1 MGDTLG
7 EEQSISRR
15 DSRGMHRRGYRM
27 LQRQSSLQLCVHTCF
42 QKPLR
47 GPVMGPYFSSPPP
60 THTPPSYLYEHPQ
73 QHQALGLDVHLLRV
87 CIQCCNDVTQCLLV
101 SGWVGEGWEKA
112 ARGADGSVS
121 TLTTGEDTRSPRTST
136 MLRAQCM
143 CPGQQPCYPS
153 RCNLAT
159 TKCLDCVRLGP
170 TTPEHTPVTS
180 LVTTPSLTRVMWAC
194 IMAFSRHSGMQHSS
208 TLSCTMALPLHGRPW
223 EGCGRGTEEEEE
235 GWAE

>member
-1 MGDTLG
+1 M
-7 EEQSISRR
+7 SRR

-87 CIQCCNDVTQCLLV
+87 CIQCRNDVTQCLLV

-112 ARGADGSVS
+112 ARGAEDIVS
-121 TLTTGEDTRSPRTST
+121 ATLAPLGNIPPPPNPRTST
-136 MLRAQCM
+136 LLKGQCM
-143 CPGQQPCYPS
+143 CPGQQPSYPGMQPS
-153 RCNLAT
+153 NNKVHGLCG
-159 TKCLDCVRLGP
+159 VWSH
-170 TTPEHTPVTS
+170 HTQAHSCVTS
-180 LVTTPSLTRVMWAC
+180 LVTPC
-194 IMAFSRHSGMQHSS
+194 HSPG
-208 TLSCTMALPLHGRPW
+208 
-223 EGCGRGTEEEEE
+223 
-235 GWAE
+235 